1 MITGQCNHQEEISN
15 KFLTPDI
22 SEMITH
28 FINQGRSHLIL
39 LVSMKPWCFVLI
51 KNHRGNETD
60 TLNAAAAIY
69 VWAPGALCWTK
80 HTAGEK
86 AASVQLWFSSLLLS
100 LNSIKKK
107 KKRKKK
113 KKI

>member
-1 MITGQCNHQEEISN
+1 MITGQCNYQEEISN

-22 SEMITH
+22 SKMITH

-60 TLNAAAAIY
+60 ILNAAAAAIY

-80 HTAGEK
+80 QIVGEK
-86 AASVQLWFSSLLLS
+86 AASVQFWFSCPLLS
-100 LNSIKKK
+100 FYSS
-107 KKRKKK
+107 
-113 KKI
+113 